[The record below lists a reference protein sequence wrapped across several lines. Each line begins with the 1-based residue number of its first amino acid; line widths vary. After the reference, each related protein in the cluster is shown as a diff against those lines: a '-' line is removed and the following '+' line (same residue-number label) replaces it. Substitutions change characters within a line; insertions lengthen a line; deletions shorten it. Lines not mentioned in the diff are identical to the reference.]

1 MLKQKE
7 RKMKHKQI
15 KLFAV
20 IAIVLTQMVF
30 GQITFETKM
39 TSDGFMGMGAFK
51 STTKTYL
58 IEDAQKT
65 ETKLKFTGAIMKM
78 FSPKGTTSNIIRLD
92 KELIWAFDD
101 RKKRYTEQTFDEIR
115 KTFEEFGQAG
125 YAQQMSQGSSPEED
139 YEVEYEWS
147 KPVVNVKNLKETK
160 TINGFN
166 CLHYLASVTTVGT
179 HLETGIK
186 DTMLFVSDMWNA
198 KDVSK
203 KMELVYDFNK
213 RYMDAIGFDVPE
225 NQGLAMITGMYKEQ
239 MQTLT
244 DEVSKLQGYA
254 IINDM
259 KLTMT
264 KNLLSVKQD
273 EEVEEPEEESISLRD
288 IKKNF
293 GGLLGKKIMKDVV
306 DKKAEKKT
314 KELQNISVSEL
325 FHMKTEVL
333 SINEG
338 SLAGEVFEVKKGYK
352 LKKN

>member
-1 MLKQKE
+1 MI
-7 RKMKHKQI
+7 HKQI

-20 IAIVLTQMVF
+20 IVIALAQMVF
-30 GQITFETKM
+30 GQITFETKI
-39 TSDGFMGMGAFK
+39 TSNGFMGMGAFK

-58 IEDAQKT
+58 IKDAQKT
-65 ETKLKFTGAIMKM
+65 ETKLKFTGALMKM

-101 RKKRYTEQTFDEIR
+101 RKKKYTEQTFEEI
-115 KTFEEFGQAG
+115 KGMMQLGGE
-125 YAQQMSQGSSPEED
+125 YKSQQMPEQDED
-139 YEVEYEWS
+139 YESEYEWK
-147 KPVVNVKNLKETK
+147 KPAVKVKNLKESK

-166 CLHYLASVTTVGT
+166 CQHYLASVTTVGT
-179 HLETGIK
+179 HKESGIK

-244 DEVSKLQGYA
+244 DEVSKLQGYP

-273 EEVEEPEEESISLRD
+273 EEAEEPEEESISLRD

-306 DKKAEKKT
+306 DKKAEQSK
-314 KELQNISVSEL
+314 QSSVSEL
-325 FHMKTEVL
+325 FRMTSEVL

-338 SLAGEVFEVKKGYK
+338 SIAGEVFEVKKGYK